1 MLGRFIMYF
10 EVVDMWLLLFYFK
23 VVFDVCVY
31 LFFVLWDMEMSFL
44 FKKVIIIFLIIL
56 LVLNLF
62 DIDCLVIVE
71 LIYYKDI

>member
-23 VVFDVCVY
+23 VVFDVRVY
-31 LFFVLWDMEMSFL
+31 LFFALWDMEMSFL

-56 LVLNLF
+56 LVLIF
-62 DIDCLVIVE
+62 DFILVFLVLLIV
-71 LIYYKDI
+71 K

>member
-31 LFFVLWDMEMSFL
+31 LFFALWDMEMSFL
-44 FKKVIIIFLIIL
+44 FKKVITIFLIIL
-56 LVLNLF
+56 LVLIF
-62 DIDCLVIVE
+62 DFILVFSVLLIV
-71 LIYYKDI
+71 K